1 LYRDDA
7 VLAWPYNP
15 TLDTL
20 QQQHYHSQLLL
31 YSIWAQKIISGKIF
45 SMLKSECIIGREDL

>member
-1 LYRDDA
+1 MTQFWLGPIVPRWTHA
-7 VLAWPYNP
+7 
-15 TLDTL
+15 L

-31 YSIWAQKIISGKIF
+31 YSIWAEKIISGKIV